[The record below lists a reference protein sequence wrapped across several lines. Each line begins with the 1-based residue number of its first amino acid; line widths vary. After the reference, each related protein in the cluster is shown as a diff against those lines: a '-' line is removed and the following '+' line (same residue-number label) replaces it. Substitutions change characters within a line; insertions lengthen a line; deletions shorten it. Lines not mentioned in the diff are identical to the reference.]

1 LLELFKGMRF
11 ALLEMKLAL
20 VKILIKYN
28 VRPTANTPTKLDI
41 WTEGTVR
48 RPKQKIP
55 IILEKRFH

>member
-1 LLELFKGMRF
+1 MRF

-20 VKILIKYN
+20 VKILMKYN
-28 VRPTANTPTKLDI
+28 VRPTADTPSKLDI

-55 IILEKRFH
+55 IRLEKRNKQ